1 MGLFSKLFSSITTNT
16 KEIVSEQ
23 TKINNVFDNDI
34 PALQGDYAKTI
45 FLWAHNKASA
55 IRNDDEYVRYF
66 LYECGIRNPSAYH
79 KELINE
85 GYFQN
90 ASTEDILSNLK
101 VSELKEILSS
111 LGQSG
116 TGKKEV
122 LIERVLQNAD
132 ETFIKKFC
140 SEELYVLSQKGED
153 FLIRNN
159 DYVLIHK
166 HKDWGIDWKDYDS
179 RRKPGYSFYDI
190 VWGILNER
198 VLKETYNFGRN
209 AYLNMYQLLKEEG
222 KKENAIEMLLRV
234 LYIDLSGTLGMDCYK
249 LYKDGIYTQKEL
261 IEYFN
266 VAIMLAP
273 GIINAV
279 SDYKDI
285 YNDNVVERVYEHKL
299 PVVICNKKLFLDIV
313 HSLLEGTYDE
323 ETTTEKVKK
332 AYIKF
337 VKTL

>member
-16 KEIVSEQ
+16 KETISE
-23 TKINNVFDNDI
+23 TPKINNAFDPDI
-34 PALQGDYAKTI
+34 PPLQGQYAKTI
-45 FLWAHNKASA
+45 FLWAHDKASA
-55 IRNDDEYVRYF
+55 IKKSDEYARYF

-79 KELINE
+79 NELINE
-85 GYFQN
+85 GYFEK
-90 ASTEDILSNLK
+90 ASTRAILSNLK

-111 LGQSG
+111 HGLPS
-116 TGKKEV
+116 TGKKET
-122 LIERVLQNAD
+122 LIERVIENVD
-132 ETFIKKFC
+132 ECVIKKL
-140 SEELYVLSQKGED
+140 SSVELYVLSKKGEE
-153 FLIRNN
+153 FLTQNN

-198 VLKETYNFGRN
+198 VLKENHNFGRN

-222 KKENAIEMLLRV
+222 KRENAIEMLLRV
-234 LYIDLSGTLGMDCYK
+234 IYIDLSGTLGMNCYK

-273 GIINAV
+273 GLINDV
-279 SDYKDI
+279 LDYKDV
-285 YNDNVVERVYEHKL
+285 YNDNIVEHVFEHEL
-299 PVVICNKKLFLDIV
+299 PVQICDKKLFLDIV
-313 HSLLEGTYDE
+313 HSIFEGTYDE
-323 ETTTEKVKK
+323 ETATEKVKK

>member
-1 MGLFSKLFSSITTNT
+1 MGIFSKIFSSITANT
-16 KEIVSEQ
+16 KEVVSE
-23 TKINNVFDNDI
+23 KPIINNAFDADI
-34 PALQGDYAKTI
+34 PTLQGDYAKTI

-55 IRNDDEYVRYF
+55 VKKNDEYVRYF

-79 KELINE
+79 KELIND
-85 GYFQN
+85 GYFEK
-90 ASTEDILSNLK
+90 ASTATVLNSLK
-101 VSELKEILSS
+101 VSELKELLSS
-111 LGQSG
+111 IGQSG

-132 ETFIKKFC
+132 ENLIKTFYPV
-140 SEELYVLSQKGED
+140 ELYSLSKKGEE
-153 FLIRNN
+153 FLTQNN

-209 AYLNMYQLLKEEG
+209 AYHCMYQLLKEEG
-222 KKENAIEMLLRV
+222 KRENAIEMLLRV

-266 VAIMLAP
+266 AAIMLAP
-273 GIINAV
+273 GITNAV
-279 SDYKDI
+279 SDYKDV
-285 YNDNVVERVYEHKL
+285 YNDNIVECVYEHKL
-299 PVVICNKKLFLDIV
+299 PVLICDKKLFLDIV

-323 ETTTEKVKK
+323 EIATEKVKK
-332 AYIKF
+332 EYIKF
-337 VKTL
+337 VKSL

>member
-1 MGLFSKLFSSITTNT
+1 MGLFSKLFSSVTANT
-16 KEIVSEQ
+16 KEVVSEKP
-23 TKINNVFDNDI
+23 KINNAFDSDI
-34 PALQGDYAKTI
+34 PTLQGDYAKTI

-55 IRNDDEYVRYF
+55 IKKDDEYVRYF

-85 GYFQN
+85 GYFEK
-90 ASTEDILSNLK
+90 ASTATILNSLK

-116 TGKKEV
+116 KGKKEV
-122 LIERVLQNAD
+122 LIERVLQNTD
-132 ETFIKKFC
+132 ESFIKKFC
-140 SEELYVLSQKGED
+140 PEKLYVLSPKGED

-249 LYKDGIYTQKEL
+249 LYKYGIYTQNEL

-266 VAIMLAP
+266 IAIMLAP

-279 SDYKDI
+279 LDYKDI

-323 ETTTEKVKK
+323 ESTTGKLKK
-332 AYIKF
+332 EYIKF